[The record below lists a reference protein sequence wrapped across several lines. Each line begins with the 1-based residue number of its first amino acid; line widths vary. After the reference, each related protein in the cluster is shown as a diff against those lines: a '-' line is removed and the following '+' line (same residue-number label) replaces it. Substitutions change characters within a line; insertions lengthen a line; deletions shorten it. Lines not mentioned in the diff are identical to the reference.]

1 MNWGGV
7 RSQSGELWR
16 GRDVAVVYAVP
27 VLVVSIVAATQPPS
41 LLRDIV
47 ATSSTDLTGQG

>member
-16 GRDVAVVYAVP
+16 GRDVAVVYAVL
-27 VLVVSIVAATQPPS
+27 VVVVSIVAATQPPS

>member
-1 MNWGGV
+1 
-7 RSQSGELWR
+7 
-16 GRDVAVVYAVP
+16 VVYAVL